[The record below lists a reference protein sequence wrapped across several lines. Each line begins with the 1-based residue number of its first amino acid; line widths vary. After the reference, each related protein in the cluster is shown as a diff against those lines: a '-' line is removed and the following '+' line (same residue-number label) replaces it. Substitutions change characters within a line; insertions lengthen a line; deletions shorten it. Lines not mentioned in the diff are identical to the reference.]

1 MQVIDSLQNFLE
13 EIMKRLKVF
22 FSVVLVALIAAGGL
36 FAEGNKQQAG
46 GQQAAKI
53 VVTFAGTE
61 APSTGQSRMMQE
73 IADTLNKSGRFDAQV
88 QVNGA
93 LSNDTD
99 NLVAQAK
106 SGVPLVVPSDPGR
119 LASQFNIPDL
129 NILMAPYVL
138 TDITALEKLPNT
150 ALFKEWQG
158 KLEAQG
164 ITFVADMY
172 NGFRSFYTL
181 NPVTKV
187 ADLRGLRIRGFG
199 NNIGNALAKYL
210 GFANIGI
217 PWGEVLPGI
226 QQKTLDGCEVQVA
239 TAYGSAIYEVTKN
252 LALTKHYML
261 QSSFVC
267 STALLNQMP
276 AADRKLF
283 IDTIQAASKK
293 YSGIIASEEATY
305 YQQMKDKGVTI
316 TEVNLTEFQNA
327 IAPLYTNN
335 DLGFSPGLKDRL
347 FKELGL

>member
-1 MQVIDSLQNFLE
+1 
-13 EIMKRLKVF
+13 MKMVKYAG
-22 FSVVLVALIAAGGL
+22 VVLGMTIAVGTVFAGG
-36 FAEGNKQQAG
+36 GSQQQQGGSQQQG
-46 GQQAAKI
+46 GQGTSGGSRAKI
-53 VVTFAGTE
+53 TVTFAGTE
-61 APSTGQSRMMQE
+61 ASTTGQSRMMQE
-73 IADTLNKSGRFDAQV
+73 VADKLNATGRFDAAV

-93 LSNDTD
+93 LGSNTD
-99 NLVAQAK
+99 DLVTQAK

-138 TDITALEKLPNT
+138 TDTAALQKLPDT
-150 ALFKEWQG
+150 AIFKEWQTQ
-158 KLEAQG
+158 LEAQG

-172 NGFRSFYTL
+172 NGFRSFYTTTPVNTVTDL
-181 NPVTKV
+181 N
-187 ADLRGLRIRGFG
+187 GLRIRGFG

-217 PWGEVLPGI
+217 SWGEVLPGI

-239 TAYGSAIYEVTKN
+239 TAYGSAIYEVAKY

-267 STALLNQMP
+267 STKLLTSMP
-276 AADRKLF
+276 EADRKVFL
-283 IDTIQAASKK
+283 DTIRETARK
-293 YSGIIASEEATY
+293 YSGIIASEEDGY

-316 TEVNLTEFQNA
+316 TEINLQEFQDA

-335 DLGFSPGLKDRL
+335 DLGFSAGLKDRL
-347 FKELGL
+347 FSELGL

>member
-1 MQVIDSLQNFLE
+1 
-13 EIMKRLKVF
+13 MKMVKYAVCAALGMLLAVGSVF
-22 FSVVLVALIAAGGL
+22 AGGS
-36 FAEGNKQQAG
+36 KQQSG
-46 GQQAAKI
+46 GGSQSGAQAAKI
-53 VVTFAGTE
+53 KVIFAGTE
-61 APSTGQSRMMQE
+61 AATTGQSRMMQE
-73 IADTLNKSGRFDAQV
+73 VADKLNATGRFEADV
-88 QVNGA
+88 QINGA

-99 NLVAQAK
+99 NLVTQAK
-106 SGVPLVVPSDPGR
+106 TGVPLVVPSDPGR

-138 TDITALEKLPNT
+138 TDMAVLQKLPDT
-150 ALFKEWQG
+150 PIFKEWQA

-172 NGFRSFYTL
+172 NGFRSFYTI
-181 NPVTKV
+181 NPVTTV
-187 ADLRGLRIRGFG
+187 ADLSGLRIRGFG

-276 AADRKLF
+276 EADKKVFL
-283 IDTIQAASKK
+283 DTIRETAQK
-293 YSGIIASEEATY
+293 YSGIIAQEEAGY

-316 TEVNLTEFQNA
+316 TEVNLQEFQA
-327 IAPLYTNN
+327 ALAPLYTNN

-347 FKELGL
+347 FQELGL

>member
-1 MQVIDSLQNFLE
+1 MRTRKKILFGILIMVIACGA
-13 EIMKRLKVF
+13 VF
-22 FSVVLVALIAAGGL
+22 AGG
-36 FAEGNKQQAG
+36 G
-46 GQQAAKI
+46 GQQSGSGAKTEAAKI

-61 APSTGQSRMMQE
+61 AATTGQSRMMQE
-73 IADTLNKSGRFDAQV
+73 VADKLNATGRFTVDV

-99 NLVAQAK
+99 NLVTQAK
-106 SGVPLVVPSDPGR
+106 TGVPLVVPSDPGR

-138 TDITALEKLPNT
+138 TDMAVLEKLPDT
-150 ALFKEWQG
+150 AIFKEWQA
-158 KLEAQG
+158 KLEQQG

-172 NGFRSFYTL
+172 NGFRSFYTIT
-181 NPVTKV
+181 PVTHV
-187 ADLRGLRIRGFG
+187 SDLSGLRIRGFG
-199 NNIGNALAKYL
+199 NNIGNNLAKYL

-239 TAYGSAIYEVTKN
+239 TAYGAAIYEVAKY

-261 QSSFVC
+261 QTSFVC
-267 STALLNQMP
+267 STKLLNAMP
-276 AADRKLF
+276 EADRKVFL
-283 IDTIQAASKK
+283 DTIRETAKK
-293 YSGIIASEEATY
+293 YSQTIASEEDGFY
-305 YQQMKDKGVTI
+305 RQMRDKGVTI
-316 TEVNLTEFQNA
+316 TEVDLNEFQAA

-347 FKELGL
+347 FRELGL